1 MREKKKGEGSRG
13 GMREKKGVGSRGGM
27 REKKK
32 GEERGEREEEGSKGG
47 MREKKKGEGSRTYTL
62 IHIPRIFIHI
72 TRIFTKRR
80 ERSRGG
86 VGERPEEGS
95 G

>member
-1 MREKKKGEGSRG
+1 
-13 GMREKKGVGSRGGM
+13 M

-72 TRIFTKRR
+72 TRIFIHIPRSIYKKKG
-80 ERSRGG
+80 EGSRGG
-86 VGERPEEGS
+86 VGEREEGRVGS
-95 G
+95 EGWGGRE